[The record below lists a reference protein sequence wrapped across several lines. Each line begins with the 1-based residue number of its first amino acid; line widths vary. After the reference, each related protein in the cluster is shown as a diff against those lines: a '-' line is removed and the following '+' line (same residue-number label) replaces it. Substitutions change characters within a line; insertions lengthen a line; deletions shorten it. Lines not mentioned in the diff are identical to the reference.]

1 MTKEEKMDKL
11 RRDNSELIEKLSKKL
26 LKSIEQRLDE
36 GGGVELKDY
45 KAVTGALKEL
55 KEMHRGD
62 EGHGSAEKKDD
73 VLTVRFAGEAE
84 EYSR

>member
-1 MTKEEKMDKL
+1 MTKEEKMEKL
-11 RRDNSELIEKLSKKL
+11 RRDNSELIEKLAKKL

-62 EGHGSAEKKDD
+62 EQHAGDKKDE